1 MGIRRRTGVIKKN
14 SENKAFMKNR
24 EYRYKFTRDQVST
37 KSVESVAKIVFF
49 ERYISKNLPNGELK
63 LLARTHHNCM
73 TKKLQRKML
82 PSLGSFIMGC
92 IGSRHE
98 DRANTTTSHEEA
110 TTTPARTANSNV
122 VSFKEE
128 TANEA
133 GVNLQPKVSMM
144 ADHTLKLLREIGELK
159 TFTEIDPTD
168 VNLNKFSDFIMALE
182 NPQAAVNNAKNHAN
196 K

>member
-1 MGIRRRTGVIKKN
+1 
-14 SENKAFMKNR
+14 
-24 EYRYKFTRDQVST
+24 
-37 KSVESVAKIVFF
+37 
-49 ERYISKNLPNGELK
+49 
-63 LLARTHHNCM
+63 
-73 TKKLQRKML
+73 ML

-92 IGSRHE
+92 IGSTHE

-110 TTTPARTANSNV
+110 TKTPARTANSNV
-122 VSFKEE
+122 ESFKEE

-133 GVNLQPKVSMM
+133 CVNLQPKVSMM

-159 TFTEIDPTD
+159 TFTEVDPTD